1 MKIKDTA
8 HSHKSE
14 HGQSLVEVALTFTVM
29 LFLLAG
35 AIDFGMALFSY
46 VTIRDAA
53 QEGVIYGSLN
63 PADTAGIEARV
74 RAASPRAGGQ
84 LAFYPV
90 NLNDV
95 SLVSVDIDWSDPA
108 MKCEGISGGVS
119 TAVSVTVEFD
129 YPISMPLTGQIIGS
143 DTIPLRAVVTDT
155 ILTPR
160 CP

>member
-1 MKIKDTA
+1 MKTKRII

-14 HGQSLVEVALTFTVM
+14 RGQSLVEVSLTFTVM

-46 VTIRDAA
+46 VMIRDAA
-53 QEGVIYGSLN
+53 QEGVTYGSLN
-63 PADTAGIEARV
+63 PADAVGIEARV
-74 RAASPRAGGQ
+74 RAASPRASGQ

-90 NLNDV
+90 NLADN
-95 SLVSVDIDWSDPA
+95 SLVNVDVDWSDDT

-143 DTIPLRAVVTDT
+143 DIIPLRAVVTDT
-155 ILTPR
+155 ILTPT